1 MRHVPTRSFL
11 LIVSPTSF
19 LPTMTRLRPVSLLP
33 LAVLSLFLTLSACDL
48 SSVTDELIDNT
59 FSLSI
64 SPASNASSTLAHASQ
79 SVRDKTIDGYSFF
92 YDDTNPETNE
102 QVFAVYFTGGDSFG
116 SGTKSGLFGFLAR
129 NSDRPEAGRSYTV
142 IQQDRGLDRTNF
154 LGTLYEDFGNGDF
167 QSAPYYLPTGG
178 TVTIDESN
186 DDEVAGS
193 VDMEAFKI
201 TVDTTESPPV
211 DSTRVQITG
220 DFTARDVNE
229 DQFLGLPLPSSS
241 N

>member
-1 MRHVPTRSFL
+1 MK
-11 LIVSPTSF
+11 
-19 LPTMTRLRPVSLLP
+19 RLRPVLLLP
-33 LAVLSLFLTLSACDL
+33 LAVLSVFLTLSACDL
-48 SSVTDELIDNT
+48 SSVADEVIDNT

-64 SPASNASSTLAHASQ
+64 SSTTNARSTLDASQ

-92 YDDTNPETNE
+92 YDDTNPDTNE
-102 QVFAVYFTGGDSFG
+102 QVFVVYFTGGDSFG
-116 SGTKSGLFGFLAR
+116 GGTKSGLFGFLAR
-129 NSDRPEAGRSYTV
+129 NSDRPEAGQSYTV
-142 IQQDRGLDRTNF
+142 IQQDRELDRNNF
-154 LGTLYEDFGNGDF
+154 LGALYEDFGSGDF

-178 TVTIDESN
+178 TVTINESN
-186 DDEVAGS
+186 NDEVAGS

-201 TVDTTESPPV
+201 TVDTTQSPPV